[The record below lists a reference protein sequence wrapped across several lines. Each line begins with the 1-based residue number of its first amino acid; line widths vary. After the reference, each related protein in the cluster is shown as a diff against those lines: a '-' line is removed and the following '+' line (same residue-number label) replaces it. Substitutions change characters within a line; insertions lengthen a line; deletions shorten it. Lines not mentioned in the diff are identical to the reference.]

1 MLKAELQKALE
12 QVKPGLANK
21 ELIEQS
27 TSFAFM
33 GDKVVTYNDEI
44 SISHPIEGMELTG
57 AVKAEELYQLISKL
71 QQEDFEMQ
79 INEGELVVQS
89 GKAKAGLTLESKIVL
104 PLADLSSIGEW
115 KPLPS
120 DITEAMKFVL
130 PAASSDMSKPIFTCI
145 HIRGDGMVEATDNLR
160 VTRFKTKGACS
171 DSCLIPASVA
181 QVLAK
186 YPIIEIA
193 EGTGWNHFRTKEATI
208 FSCRIFEGVFPDVD
222 ASGIMDVKG
231 ETLELPKGL
240 SDILDRARVFAKR
253 DFALDSEVLI
263 SIRDKKIIVKG
274 QSEYG
279 WFEEEANIRYNNA
292 PITFYIHP
300 DFLKEMLSATTACVV
315 GESSIKFT
323 GENWEHVIWLKGGE

>member
-1 MLKAELQKALE
+1 M
-12 QVKPGLANK
+12 P
-21 ELIEQS
+21 
-27 TSFAFM
+27 
-33 GDKVVTYNDEI
+33 
-44 SISHPIEGMELTG
+44 TG
-57 AVKAEELYQLISKL
+57 SYL
-71 QQEDFEMQ
+71 
-79 INEGELVVQS
+79 
-89 GKAKAGLTLESKIVL
+89 
-104 PLADLSSIGEW
+104 
-115 KPLPS
+115 
-120 DITEAMKFVL
+120 L
-130 PAASSDMSKPIFTCI
+130 PASIAQI
-145 HIRGDGMVEATDNLR
+145 
-160 VTRFKTKGACS
+160 
-171 DSCLIPASVA
+171 LI
-181 QVLAK
+181 K

-193 EGTGWNHFRTKEATI
+193 EGTGWNHFRTREGTV